1 MAMVPVAIEQLRQEA
16 STAPTAC
23 TVHAQVDEV
32 VTKLTR
38 EQKRYLEIQLRDR
51 TMAFLLR
58 VWNDHS
64 SFGFCSGL
72 RPGSFVEV
80 EGDFSINPNFGLE
93 AKNWKIRFLTAEERA
108 DLLAGPPDVR
118 DRQNADYAA
127 IETFAGSIEDP
138 RLRELS
144 FLFLREYGERLRRSA
159 GARNYHHA
167 RRGGLVEHTAQ
178 MMRTANALV
187 SIYPA
192 LNRDLLLAGTLF
204 HDSGKLWENYFPKES
219 FIMPHDFRAEL
230 IGHISMG
237 IELVNRLWQRLKE
250 SPEFISW
257 KMLVPDSDL
266 VRLHLIHLIAAHHGE
281 KQFGAPVE
289 PKTPEAMA
297 LHLIDNLDAKLEMM
311 SGAYQFGKRLGQ
323 DVIERVRPLPTNVV
337 TPLPAFTAPT
347 APPQQTESA
356 SHEEEGESRPPV

>member
-1 MAMVPVAIEQLRQEA
+1 
-16 STAPTAC
+16 
-23 TVHAQVDEV
+23 
-32 VTKLTR
+32 
-38 EQKRYLEIQLRDR
+38 
-51 TMAFLLR
+51 
-58 VWNDHS
+58 
-64 SFGFCSGL
+64 
-72 RPGSFVEV
+72 
-80 EGDFSINPNFGLE
+80 
-93 AKNWKIRFLTAEERA
+93 
-108 DLLAGPPDVR
+108 
-118 DRQNADYAA
+118 
-127 IETFAGSIEDP
+127 
-138 RLRELS
+138 
-144 FLFLREYGERLRRSA
+144 
-159 GARNYHHA
+159 
-167 RRGGLVEHTAQ
+167 